1 MRDFWT
7 SISIRTTISPL
18 ERYISMSL
26 IKKDM
31 VIIWEKLFKVI
42 FFFTLWDNSPFSLH
56 KRRDQLEQAASCC
69 TALLLSP
76 FQKMWAYS
84 CNVWLL
90 GLRKG
95 KPEKGPGSFFLA
107 FYSLNSFCVEKLVYG
122 PKVSCAYLLWYCFV
136 VVPHIT
142 DAVQEWVMNQAKV
155 PVDDDK
161 KEPQICV
168 IEVSME
174 SFRLYIYSEHNELV
188 CFLFAPYYKNIR
200 LKFYGEQKFQD
211 LFSIFWFALK
221 WIGMVLSLQLPFTSL
236 NPL

>member
-1 MRDFWT
+1 
-7 SISIRTTISPL
+7 
-18 ERYISMSL
+18 MSL

>member
-95 KPEKGPGSFFLA
+95 KTEKGPGSFFLA

-211 LFSIFWFALK
+211 LFSVFWFALK